1 MHTYTDGWHDG
12 YRIAREDLAAAL
24 SEKANETN
32 DEELV
37 SYLDML
43 ASWIENGE
51 I

>member
-12 YRIAREDLAAAL
+12 YKIAREDLVAAL
-24 SEKANETN
+24 SEKAEQTED
-32 DEELV
+32 DELGP
-37 SYLDML
+37 YLDML